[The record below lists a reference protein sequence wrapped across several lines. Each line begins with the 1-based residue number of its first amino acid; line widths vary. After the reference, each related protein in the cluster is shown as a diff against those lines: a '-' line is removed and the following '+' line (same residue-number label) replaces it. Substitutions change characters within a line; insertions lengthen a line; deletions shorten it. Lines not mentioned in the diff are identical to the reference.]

1 MVSTFERFFREPL
14 VLVGVIVVTFIL
26 NHVIP
31 LEFNQYG
38 IRPRS
43 LSGLTGV
50 PLSPFLHG
58 NIKHLF
64 NNIVPLFVLASFVRS
79 LGKQA
84 FIFNTAGLIL
94 LSGLL
99 TWTISSSGVVIGASG
114 LVFAY
119 WSYLISIAIR
129 RKTLLT
135 ALLAIITIILYGG
148 LIYSLASLQPGIS
161 WAGHFSGVVAGL
173 TLGLCWRK
181 R

>member
-14 VLVGVIVVTFIL
+14 VLVGVIVVAFIL

-99 TWTISSSGVVIGASG
+99 TWTISSRA
-114 LVFAY
+114 
-119 WSYLISIAIR
+119 W
-129 RKTLLT
+129 
-135 ALLAIITIILYGG
+135 
-148 LIYSLASLQPGIS
+148 SLAPLDWCLPI
-161 WAGHFSGVVAGL
+161 GH
-173 TLGLCWRK
+173 T
-181 R
+181 